1 MTRRALVTGGSG
13 VIGKELV
20 ARLVDAGRD
29 VLSVDLVS
37 VSPPV
42 RAGARHIVCDLADAG
57 EAAVRDFDPHEIFH
71 LAASFERTTES
82 PKFWRTNAANNVAA
96 SAQVLRGALA
106 SPALERYVFASSYL
120 IYDERQ
126 YLSTEPRTSAVRL
139 REDSTIRPR
148 NVTGAAKLLHEMEL
162 ALASSEHAKFSTVS
176 ARIYRVFGIGSR
188 DVLSRWVRSALR
200 GELIKAHS
208 TTGRFDYIFASD
220 VAEGLLR
227 LSEVGLEGPVNLGS
241 GRSRTVSEALSIL
254 HDHVPGIAVDHEI
267 SDGLTEASEADLS
280 LLRSATNWQPETTLE
295 EGLRRII
302 EFESRAHAVSDTAG
316 G

>member
-1 MTRRALVTGGSG
+1 
-13 VIGKELV
+13 
-20 ARLVDAGRD
+20 
-29 VLSVDLVS
+29 
-37 VSPPV
+37 
-42 RAGARHIVCDLADAG
+42 
-57 EAAVRDFDPHEIFH
+57 
-71 LAASFERTTES
+71 
-82 PKFWRTNAANNVAA
+82 
-96 SAQVLRGALA
+96 
-106 SPALERYVFASSYL
+106 
-120 IYDERQ
+120 
-126 YLSTEPRTSAVRL
+126 
-139 REDSTIRPR
+139 
-148 NVTGAAKLLHEMEL
+148 
-162 ALASSEHAKFSTVS
+162 
-176 ARIYRVFGIGSR
+176 
-188 DVLSRWVRSALR
+188 VRSALR
-200 GELIKAHS
+200 GELIKAYG

-227 LSEVGLEGPVNLGS
+227 LSEVGLEGPVNLGF